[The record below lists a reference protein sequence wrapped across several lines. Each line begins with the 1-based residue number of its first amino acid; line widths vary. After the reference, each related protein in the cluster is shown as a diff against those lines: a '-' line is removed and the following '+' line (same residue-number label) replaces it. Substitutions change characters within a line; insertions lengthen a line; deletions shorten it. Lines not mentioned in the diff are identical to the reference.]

1 MDMEEDMD
9 LGIAIMGME
18 EDLEVAILEVA
29 QVMKEEDEDIIVE
42 NLDLAA
48 RGE

>member
-9 LGIAIMGME
+9 LGIAIMGTE

-42 NLDLAA
+42 DLDLAA
-48 RGE
+48 GGG

>member
-18 EDLEVAILEVA
+18 EDLEMAILEVA

-48 RGE
+48 GGE

>member
-9 LGIAIMGME
+9 LGIAIMGTE

-42 NLDLAA
+42 DLDLAA
-48 RGE
+48 RGG

>member
-48 RGE
+48 GGE